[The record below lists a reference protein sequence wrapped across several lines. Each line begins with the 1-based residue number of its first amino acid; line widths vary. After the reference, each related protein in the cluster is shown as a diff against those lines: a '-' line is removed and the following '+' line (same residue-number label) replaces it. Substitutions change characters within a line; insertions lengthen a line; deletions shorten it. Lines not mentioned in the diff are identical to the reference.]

1 MKQFKIASSSIFF
14 FALLGLLLASND
26 LSAQNRF
33 SNNELSINAF
43 RNPSIGLEYRYRSV
57 SVNAGYYITNLEPDI
72 TTKFLKTGLTAWFL
86 PLGQKENPSSFY
98 AGASY
103 LRGLNLDYKDQN
115 ALGLEAG
122 FRWMIWEGLNFR
134 IGGIALIAKDQD
146 VQINPTPGL
155 SYSFFF
161 NSKKQ

>member
-1 MKQFKIASSSIFF
+1 MKQFIV
-14 FALLGLLLASND
+14 LLLLAAS
-26 LSAQNRF
+26 SYSFAQNRF
-33 SNNELSINAF
+33 AGHEISVNAF
-43 RNPSIGLEYRYRSV
+43 RNPSIGLEFRHQQLSV
-57 SVNAGYYITNLEPDI
+57 HAGYYITALEPGI
-72 TTKFLKTGLTAWFL
+72 TTKFMKVGLTTWFL
-86 PLGQKENPSSFY
+86 PVGKKEHPSSFY

-122 FRWMIWEGLNFR
+122 LRWMIWEGLNFR
-134 IGGIALIAKDQD
+134 IGGIALIAKGHD

-161 NSKKQ
+161 NSKKGY

>member
-1 MKQFKIASSSIFF
+1 MKQVQNNLMKQFIV
-14 FALLGLLLASND
+14 LLLLAAASPTF
-26 LSAQNRF
+26 AQNRF
-33 SNNELSINAF
+33 AGNEFSINAF
-43 RNPSIGLEYRYRSV
+43 RNPSIGLEFRHQQLSV
-57 SVNAGYYITNLEPDI
+57 HAGYYITNFESGI
-72 TTKFLKTGLTAWFL
+72 TTKFVKAGLTTWFL
-86 PLGQKENPSSFY
+86 PVGQKEHPSSFY

-115 ALGLEAG
+115 ALGLELG

-134 IGGIALIAKDQD
+134 IGGIALVAKGHD
-146 VQINPTPGL
+146 VKINPTPGL

>member
-1 MKQFKIASSSIFF
+1 MKPFKIISTSILF
-14 FALLGLLLASND
+14 FALLLLMLAPSG

-33 SNNELSINAF
+33 STNELSINAF

-57 SVNAGYYITNLEPDI
+57 SGHAGYYVTNLEPNI

-103 LRGLNLDYKDQN
+103 LRGLNLDYEDQN

-146 VQINPTPGL
+146 LQINPTPGL

>member
-1 MKQFKIASSSIFF
+1 MKPFKIISTSILF
-14 FALLGLLLASND
+14 FALLLLMLAPSG
-26 LSAQNRF
+26 LSAQSRF
-33 SNNELSINAF
+33 STNELIVNAF
-43 RNPSIGLEYRYRSV
+43 RNPSIGLEYRYHSV
-57 SVNAGYYITNLEPDI
+57 SVHAGYYVTNLEPDI
-72 TTKFLKTGLTAWFL
+72 TTKFLKVGLTAWFL

-103 LRGLNLDYKDQN
+103 LRGLNLDYEDQN

>member
-1 MKQFKIASSSIFF
+1 MKQFKIASASIFF

-26 LSAQNRF
+26 LPAQNRF

-57 SVNAGYYITNLEPDI
+57 SVHAGYYITNLEPDI

-134 IGGIALIAKDQD
+134 IGAIALAAKGHDLK
-146 VQINPTPGL
+146 INPTPGL

-161 NSKKQ
+161 

>member
-1 MKQFKIASSSIFF
+1 MKQFIV
-14 FALLGLLLASND
+14 LLLLAAASHTF
-26 LSAQNRF
+26 AQNRF
-33 SNNELSINAF
+33 SGNEFSVNAF
-43 RNPSIGLEYRYRSV
+43 RNPSIGLEFRHQQLSV
-57 SVNAGYYITNLEPDI
+57 HAGYYITALEPGI
-72 TTKFLKTGLTAWFL
+72 TTKFMKVGLTTWFL
-86 PLGQKENPSSFY
+86 PVGQKEHPSSFY

-155 SYSFFF
+155 SYSFFI